1 MKTKNMDFKQCSV
14 LAGTR
19 RALLGTSNETVKT
32 LWTRIRERSNMG
44 DTVLGTCHRPDQ
56 EGEGEEA
63 FIQRL
68 EQNS

>member
-1 MKTKNMDFKQCSV
+1 MDFKQCSV
-14 LAGTR
+14 LAGTH

-32 LWTRIRERSNMG
+32 LWARIRERSNMG
-44 DTVLGTCHRPDQ
+44 DIVLGACHRPDQ
-56 EGEGEEA
+56 EEEGEGEEA